1 MLILSKSSSKVLPSL
16 IRSFSTTVRK
26 AGTVSSLPK
35 IVNVSPEEKAQ
46 GLLTY
51 KNLEL
56 ANRALHHDGLVVLEN
71 AISHD
76 KLDFLNQ
83 KMVEDARMLQA
94 KGEDSPYNYNKGFVT
109 SSLFP
114 ILSHHLIDFMKRNIQ
129 QDPPLTQKFFDREI
143 FFNPLATQV
152 TSSIIGPRPRLSFIS
167 GNSALPPTE
176 GETPKAQPTHS
187 DADFQHPSSPFA
199 MVINIPLIEMT
210 PENGS
215 TELWLG
221 THRFGKEAQEGDHG
235 ERASGRIKKEWME
248 ERRKVRGPSQP
259 VVEKGSLVVRDLRLW
274 HSGQPNWSQDV
285 RVMLAMIHFAGFYR
299 WVDDK
304 DL

>member
-109 SSLFP
+109 YSLFP
-114 ILSHHLIDFMKRNIQ
+114 FFPIILLIF
-129 QDPPLTQKFFDREI
+129 
-143 FFNPLATQV
+143 
-152 TSSIIGPRPRLSFIS
+152 
-167 GNSALPPTE
+167 
-176 GETPKAQPTHS
+176 
-187 DADFQHPSSPFA
+187 
-199 MVINIPLIEMT
+199 
-210 PENGS
+210 
-215 TELWLG
+215 
-221 THRFGKEAQEGDHG
+221 
-235 ERASGRIKKEWME
+235 
-248 ERRKVRGPSQP
+248 
-259 VVEKGSLVVRDLRLW
+259 
-274 HSGQPNWSQDV
+274 
-285 RVMLAMIHFAGFYR
+285 
-299 WVDDK
+299 
-304 DL
+304 